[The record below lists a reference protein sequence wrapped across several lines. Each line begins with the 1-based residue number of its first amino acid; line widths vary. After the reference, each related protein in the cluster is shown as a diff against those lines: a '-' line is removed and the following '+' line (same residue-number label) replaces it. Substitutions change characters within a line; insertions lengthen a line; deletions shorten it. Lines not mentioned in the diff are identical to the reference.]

1 MNLRLTFYA
10 LAITLGSTA
19 QQKEG
24 TIVYQKRTNMHRT
37 INNDQ
42 MKAMMPEFRDSKHQL
57 LFSDSISVY
66 KLIPEDEAPDPFSG
80 GNGGGMVI
88 RMGGGADAGELFKNF
103 ALAKSIQSNEIGGK
117 NFLITDSIKQPGWKL
132 TDETKKIA
140 GYTCY
145 KATMKMPA
153 PVRRMMTISTNGN
166 KTDSSSQAT
175 TPKIIDVA
183 AWYTT
188 SIPVPAGPDTYGQ
201 LPGAILEVD
210 VDNGLSV
217 ITATEVKAAAN
228 KKELQEPKKG
238 KVVTRAEY
246 QKMLMEMMGGQ
257 GGGMMFRSREN

>member
-1 MNLRLTFYA
+1 MNLRFTLYA
-10 LAITLGSTA
+10 MAIAIASTA

-57 LFSDSISVY
+57 LFSDSISTY
-66 KLIPEDEAPDPFSG
+66 KLIPEDEAPDPFAG
-80 GNGGGMVI
+80 GGGGMVI
-88 RMGGGADAGELFKNF
+88 RMGGGTDAGELFKNF
-103 ALAKSIQSNEIGGK
+103 ALAKSVQTNEIGGK

-140 GYTCY
+140 GFTCY
-145 KATMKMPA
+145 KATMKIAA
-153 PVRRMMTISTNGN
+153 PVRRMMTFSTNGN
-166 KTDSSSQAT
+166 KTDSSNQVTA
-175 TPKIIDVA
+175 PKMMDVV

-217 ITATEVKAAAN
+217 ITATEIKTTAN

-246 QKMLMEMMGGQ
+246 QKMMMEMMSNQ
-257 GGGMMFRSREN
+257 GGGMMFRSGNN